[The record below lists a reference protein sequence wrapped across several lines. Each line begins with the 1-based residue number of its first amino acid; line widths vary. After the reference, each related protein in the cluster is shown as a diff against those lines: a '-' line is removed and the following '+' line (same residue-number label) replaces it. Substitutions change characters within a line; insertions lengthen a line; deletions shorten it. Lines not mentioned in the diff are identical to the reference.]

1 MLNGKSGFTLLEIL
15 IALIIITS
23 GVVVIVGL
31 FNTGLISSL
40 DAEKTTIAMNLAQR
54 RMEEIGNLDFA
65 NITDEAK
72 AGVSG
77 FAGFQREVEVSDP
90 AGAPTT
96 DDLKEITVTVYWTYK
111 GDEVNVSLM
120 TYISRN

>member
-1 MLNGKSGFTLLEIL
+1 MKKGFTLLEIL
-15 IALIIITS
+15 IALIIITL
-23 GVVVIVGL
+23 GAVVIVGL

-54 RMEEIGNLDFA
+54 RMEEIRNLGFA
-65 NITDEAK
+65 NIADEAK

-77 FAGFQREVEVSDP
+77 FAGFQREVEVNDP
-90 AGAPTT
+90 AGAPTA

-111 GDEVNVSLM
+111 GDEVNISLM

>member
-1 MLNGKSGFTLLEIL
+1 MKKGFTLLEIL
-15 IALIIITS
+15 IALIIITL
-23 GVVVIVGL
+23 GTVVIVGL

-40 DAEKTTIAMNLAQR
+40 DAEKTTIAINLAQR
-54 RMEEIGNLDFA
+54 RMEEIRNLGFA
-65 NITDEAK
+65 NIADEAK

-77 FAGFQREVEVSDP
+77 FAGFQREVEVNDP
-90 AGAPTT
+90 AGVPTT